1 MGLLAHDAAIQRIL
15 ERHHDTPGSA
25 IYLECQDMQ
34 MPGQRHDAFDIG
46 SDQTAADSTGLRL
59 GDSE

>member
-34 MPGQRHDAFDIG
+34 MSGHQHDAFDIG
-46 SDQTAADSTGLRL
+46 SDQTAVDSTLPRL

>member
-34 MPGQRHDAFDIG
+34 MPGQQPDAFDIG
-46 SDQTAADSTGLRL
+46 SDPTASDSNLPRF
-59 GDSE
+59 GDGG